1 MAVGYCLN
9 TTCLPK
15 WQTLSKYQLTVRNPP
30 NVCPKSMFG
39 LYSAVAKMNPPN
51 MDPIPVKIAMY
62 FTFWHGMKNAANA
75 ITGLAIALNVT
86 AK

>member
-1 MAVGYCLN
+1 MKRAAKKIKGL
-9 TTCLPK
+9 
-15 WQTLSKYQLTVRNPP
+15 LSMFYVPFHEIRKPP

-75 ITGLAIALNVT
+75 LTGLAIALNVT

>member
-1 MAVGYCLN
+1 
-9 TTCLPK
+9 
-15 WQTLSKYQLTVRNPP
+15 
-30 NVCPKSMFG
+30 MFG
-39 LYSAVAKMNPPN
+39 LYNAVAKMNPPN